1 MTIMVEWKIGPTFA
15 DEIRAAGISFEGWSW
30 GIFDG
35 IVWFRE
41 DVPQITRDA
50 ISAVLAVHDPEKQTV
65 PPTPYPPGAPDTQ
78 VPTLRWQVSRYTV
91 LERLAM
97 ARHADAFFAVLD
109 KAPRVQREL
118 WAASMMIWNDDM
130 AVRALLDKIGANPDE
145 ILAIDT
151 TPGMAPP
158 KPPPLANP
166 PVMGVAVPGGEK
178 PPPVLPQIT
187 RSRR

>member
-1 MTIMVEWKIGPTFA
+1 MVEWKIGPTFA
-15 DEIRAAGISFEGWSW
+15 DEIRAAGVSFEGWSW

-35 IVWFRE
+35 VVWFRE
-41 DVPQITRDA
+41 DVPQETRDA
-50 ISAVLAVHDPEKQTV
+50 VLAVLAVHDPAKQTV
-65 PPTPYPPGAPDTQ
+65 PPTPYPPGAPGTP

-91 LERLAM
+91 LERLTM
-97 ARHADAFFAVLD
+97 ARHADAFFATLD
-109 KAPRVQREL
+109 KAPRVQREM
-118 WAASMMIWNDDM
+118 WSASIMIWNDDM

-145 ILAIDT
+145 ILAHEAS
-151 TPGMAPP
+151 PGMAPA

-166 PVMGVAVPGGEK
+166 PVMGTAVPGGEK